1 MDRLKIVGGKRL
13 KGEIQISG
21 SKNSCLAIMAASIL
35 SDKPIQL
42 YNVPRIQDVN
52 SMILLI
58 NDIGGQCV
66 FDKDEIFI
74 DNSQINK
81 RIAEY
86 DFVKKMRAS
95 VLLLGS
101 LLGRFGEAKVS
112 LPGGCA
118 IGVRAVDQHIEAMK
132 ALGADIKIENGYIIA
147 KAPKNGL
154 KGDIFTFKRNS
165 VGATENAINCAVLTE
180 GTTIFKNCAKEPE
193 IVYLCNFLNS
203 IGAKINGHG
212 TDTITVEGVERL
224 NGGNFEIPEDRIEAG
239 TYAIASAI
247 TDGDVVL
254 KKCNIKTFESV
265 FDKFNEIGIGLEEVD
280 TGKDDKSIRA
290 FKLHDF
296 CSTKV
301 ETDIY
306 PGFPTDLQAQ
316 TMISLIL
323 ANGTSVVIENIFENR
338 LMHCPELCRMGASIE
353 VRGTTA
359 IIQGEKKLN
368 GANVMSTDLRASAS
382 LVLAG
387 LVANGTTIVDRVYHL
402 DRGFDNL
409 EEKLKKCG
417 ADIKR
422 I

>member
-13 KGEIQISG
+13 KGEIKISG
-21 SKNSCLAIMAASIL
+21 SKNSGLAIMAGSIL
-35 SDKPIQL
+35 CDKPIKL
-42 YNVPRIQDVN
+42 YNVPHIQDVN

-58 NDIGGQCV
+58 NDIGGQCI
-66 FDKDEIFI
+66 FDNDTIFI

-81 RIAEY
+81 RIAEC

-112 LPGGCA
+112 LPGGCP
-118 IGVRAVDQHIEAMK
+118 IGVRAIDQHIEAMK

-147 KAPKNGL
+147 KASKNGL
-154 KGDIFTFKRNS
+154 KGNIFTFKHNS

-203 IGAKINGHG
+203 IGAKIKGQG
-212 TDTITVEGVERL
+212 TDTITVEGVEKL

-247 TDGDVVL
+247 TDGDIIL
-254 KKCNIKTFESV
+254 KQCNIKTFESV
-265 FDKFNEIGIGLEEVD
+265 FDKFNEIGIGLEEID
-280 TGKDDKSIRA
+280 NGKGEKDIRA

-296 CSTKV
+296 CATKI
-301 ETDIY
+301 ETAIY

-316 TMISLIL
+316 IMIPLIL
-323 ANGTSVVIENIFENR
+323 CNGTSVVLENIFENR

-359 IIQGEKKLN
+359 IIQGGKQLH
-368 GANVMSTDLRASAS
+368 GANVMSKDLRASAS

-387 LVANGTTIVDRVYHL
+387 LIADGTTIVDGLHHL
-402 DRGFDNL
+402 DRGFDKL
-409 EEKLKKCG
+409 EEKLKNCG
-417 ADIKR
+417 ADIER